1 MRAAAAAAVAGD
13 RGEAMTFMVTCL
25 MIFTED
31 LVREKLYAALDALGP
46 KKRVLALP
54 PDATRGHSRSGLV
67 LRLLREY
74 YGDALTDVM
83 PALGTHEPMS
93 GAEIA
98 SMYPGVPAALFRIHD
113 WRRDLVTLGRVPKEY
128 VKELSEGKLDYDW
141 PAEVNRLIAEG
152 GHDLIVSIGQVV
164 PHEVAGMANHAKNVF
179 VGTGGVD
186 GIHRS
191 HFLGAVYGMER
202 IMGRADTP
210 VRALF
215 DYASR
220 EFAKDLS
227 LFYALTVVAPAEG
240 PGEGRGTDE
249 GPATVAAAG
258 ARREANV
265 LRGFFAGQGRACFE
279 EASALSLAL
288 NVNLLDKPIGRAL
301 VRLDP
306 DEFKSTWLGNKAV
319 YRTRMAMADG
329 GELVI
334 LAPGLKR
341 FGEDATIDRLI
352 RRYGYRG
359 TEATLAAVGKD
370 AELATNLSAAAHLIH
385 GSSEGRFSIT
395 YCAPGLGREAVEG
408 AGFRYA
414 DLGEVEAA
422 WKPETLV
429 PGFNRIGG
437 EELFWVPNP
446 ALGLWATKARFGAST

>member
-1 MRAAAAAAVAGD
+1 
-13 RGEAMTFMVTCL
+13 MT
-25 MIFTED
+25 FTED
-31 LVREKLYAALDALGP
+31 LVRQKLFAALDALGP

-67 LRLLREY
+67 LKLLYEY
-74 YGDALTDVM
+74 YGEALTDVM

-98 SMYPGVPAALFRIHD
+98 SMYPGVPASLFRVHD
-113 WRRDLVTLGRVPKEY
+113 WRRDLVTLGRVPAAY
-128 VKELSEGKLDYDW
+128 VRQLSEGKLDYDW

-179 VGTGGVD
+179 VGTGGAE

-220 EFAKDLS
+220 EFATGLP
-227 LFYALTVVAPAEG
+227 LFYALTVVGPAE
-240 PGEGRGTDE
+240 EGG
-249 GPATVAAAG
+249 G
-258 ARREANV
+258 EANA
-265 LRGFFAGQGRACFE
+265 LRGFFAGEGRACFE
-279 EASALSLAL
+279 EASALAFAL
-288 NVNLLDKPIGRAL
+288 NVNILDKPIRRAL

-306 DEFKSTWLGNKAV
+306 EEFKSTWLGNKAV

-329 GELVI
+329 GELI
-334 LAPGLKR
+334 IIAPGVKR
-341 FGEDATIDRLI
+341 FGEDATIDKLI
-352 RRYGYRG
+352 RRHGYRG
-359 TEATLAAVGKD
+359 TGATLAAVKQD
-370 AELATNLSAAAHLIH
+370 EELAANLSAAAHLIH

-395 YCAPGLGREAVEG
+395 YCAPGLGREAVESV
-408 AGFRYA
+408 GFRYA
-414 DLGEVEAA
+414 ELAEVETI
-422 WKPETLV
+422 WKPGNLV
-429 PGFNRIGG
+429 PGFNRGGG

-446 ALGLWATKARFGAST
+446 ALGLWATKERFAATG

>member
-1 MRAAAAAAVAGD
+1 
-13 RGEAMTFMVTCL
+13 MT
-25 MIFTED
+25 FTED
-31 LVREKLYAALDALGP
+31 LVREKLFAALEALGP
-46 KKRVLALP
+46 RKRVLALP

-67 LRLLREY
+67 LRLLHEY
-74 YGDALTDVM
+74 YGAALTAVM

-98 SMYPGVPAALFRIHD
+98 SMYPGVPASLFRVHD
-113 WRRDLVTLGRVPKEY
+113 WRRDLVTLGRVPATY
-128 VKELSEGKLDYDW
+128 VSELSEGKLDYDW

-179 VGTGGVD
+179 VGTGGAE

-220 EFAKDLS
+220 EFAKNLP
-227 LFYALTVVAPAEG
+227 LFYALTVVGPAE
-240 PGEGRGTDE
+240 EGRG
-249 GPATVAAAG
+249 
-258 ARREANV
+258 EANA
-265 LRGFFAGQGRACFE
+265 LRGFFAGEGRACFE
-279 EASALSLAL
+279 EASALAFAL
-288 NVNLLDKPIGRAL
+288 NVNLLDKPIRRAL

-306 DEFKSTWLGNKAV
+306 EEFKSTWLGNKAV

-329 GELVI
+329 GELI
-334 LAPGLKR
+334 IIAPGVKR
-341 FGEDATIDRLI
+341 FGEDATIDKLI
-352 RRYGYRG
+352 RRHGYRG
-359 TEATLAAVGKD
+359 TGATLAAVKKD
-370 AELATNLSAAAHLIH
+370 EELAANLSAAAHLIH

-395 YCAPGLGREAVEG
+395 YCAPGLGREAVESV
-408 AGFRYA
+408 GFRYA
-414 DLGEVEAA
+414 ELAEVETI
-422 WKPETLV
+422 WKPGNLV
-429 PGFNRIGG
+429 PGFNRGGG

-446 ALGLWATKARFGAST
+446 ALGLWATKERFGAIG